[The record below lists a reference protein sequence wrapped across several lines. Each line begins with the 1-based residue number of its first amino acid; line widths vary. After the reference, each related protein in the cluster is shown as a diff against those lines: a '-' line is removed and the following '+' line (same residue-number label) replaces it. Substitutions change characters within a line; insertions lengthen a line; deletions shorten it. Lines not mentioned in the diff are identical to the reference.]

1 MIKHPEIKIKKIR
14 ELKNYSREH
23 MADSLDISIR
33 AYADLENGKTKLNI
47 DRLNDISRI
56 LDLDPIEILTFNDS
70 TLFHPTY

>member
-1 MIKHPEIKIKKIR
+1 
-14 ELKNYSREH
+14 

-47 DRLNDISRI
+47 DHLNDISRI